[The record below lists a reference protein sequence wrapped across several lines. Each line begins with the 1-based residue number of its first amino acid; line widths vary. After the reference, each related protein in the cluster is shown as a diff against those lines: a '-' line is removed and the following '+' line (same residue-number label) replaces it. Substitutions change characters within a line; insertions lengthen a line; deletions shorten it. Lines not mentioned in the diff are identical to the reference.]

1 MKRHGQDITSYERKY
16 LIEHQKPLDYF
27 KQTFYIEKSKNNYE
41 LYYETSQES
50 MQDKLL
56 LMDKICISTRNITI
70 HNFQL
75 RQSSYIPINNKDS
88 IKFPK

>member
-27 KQTFYIEKSKNNYE
+27 KQTFYIERSKNNYE

-56 LMDKICISTRNITI
+56 LMDKICKNICEQKLYFYTEY
-70 HNFQL
+70 H
-75 RQSSYIPINNKDS
+75 YP
-88 IKFPK
+88 

>member
-27 KQTFYIEKSKNNYE
+27 KQTFYIERSKNNYE

-56 LMDKICISTRNITI
+56 LMDKTCMNICEQKLYFYTEY
-70 HNFQL
+70 H
-75 RQSSYIPINNKDS
+75 YP
-88 IKFPK
+88 